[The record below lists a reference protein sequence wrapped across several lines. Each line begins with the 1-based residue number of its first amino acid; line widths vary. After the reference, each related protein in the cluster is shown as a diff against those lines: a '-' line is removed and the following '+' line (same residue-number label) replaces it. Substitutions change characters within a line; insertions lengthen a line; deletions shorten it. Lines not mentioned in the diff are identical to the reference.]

1 MNAKDPEKVFLEKV
15 QGLLD
20 QGVQNLES
28 QTERRLEAIRAGAL
42 IAVDE
47 KRPGVFLPRRWVLAG
62 SFAMATLVAAALLIF
77 LGPSTETLPTGDLED
92 LEIITSRERLD
103 IYQNL
108 DFYRWLGSQDHRM
121 RPNGKGL

>member
-1 MNAKDPEKVFLEKV
+1 MNAKDPEKLFLENV

-20 QGVQNLES
+20 QGAENLES
-28 QTERRLEAIRAGAL
+28 QTERRLEEIRAGAL

-47 KRPGVFLPRRWVLAG
+47 KCPRFFLLRRWVLAG
-62 SFAMATLVAAALLIF
+62 GFAMATLAAAALLFF
-77 LGPSTETLPTGDLED
+77 LYPSTETLPTGDLED

-108 DFYRWLGSQDHRM
+108 DFYRWLGSQDNQV
-121 RPNGKGL
+121 RPNGRGV

>member
-1 MNAKDPEKVFLEKV
+1 MNANDPEKLLLEKA

-20 QGVQNLES
+20 QGAEDLGS
-28 QTERRLEAIRAGAL
+28 HIERRLEEIRAGAL
-42 IAVDE
+42 STAVE
-47 KRPGVFLPRRWVLAG
+47 KHSRFFLPRRWVLAG
-62 SFAMATLVAAALLIF
+62 SFAMATLAAAAVFFF
-77 LGPSTETLPTGDLED
+77 LSPSTETLPAGDLED

-108 DFYRWLGSQDHRM
+108 DFYRWLGSKENRM